1 MIIKRFMECCAEIQK
16 CNIDNKA
23 FVDFKNKYDIKK
35 GGNKGMNEKTGGQD
49 NSTEL
54 LQENAWLNEK
64 MDALQ
69 NKIKSQAQEIAR
81 LKGK

>member
-1 MIIKRFMECCAEIQK
+1 MECCAEIQK

-23 FVDFKNKYDIKK
+23 FVDFKNKYDVKK
-35 GGNKGMNEKTGGQD
+35 NKGMNETQAGGD
-49 NSTEL
+49 NSGEL

-69 NKIKSQAQEIAR
+69 AHIKRQAQEIAR